1 MSIYNL
7 GMVLLWRSFDPRLS
21 LGSYDHPMAASDTC
35 PKMSMSHDFHRT
47 GPHPC
52 SSSQHTHLK
61 DNPSL
66 AVDRDFGLCEDH
78 HLFYQ
83 EEELVPEL
91 AGM

>member
-1 MSIYNL
+1 MSIYHL
-7 GMVLLWRSFDPRLS
+7 GMVLLWSSFNPRLT

-35 PKMSMSHDFHRT
+35 PEMSMSHNFHN

-66 AVDRDFGLCEDH
+66 AVDKGFGLCEDH
-78 HLFYQ
+78 HLFHQ
-83 EEELVPEL
+83 EEELVPEPS
-91 AGM
+91 GM